1 MNSNSRMIIN
11 SCIIYAR
18 AALTVGISLLSSR
31 WILMAL
37 GEEDFGIYNLVAGM
51 IVMLSFLNNTM
62 SSSTQR
68 FLSYSLG
75 KGVNEKVNTIFN
87 QSLIM
92 HIIVA
97 FIMVMLFETAGVYFL
112 NHVLDIPIGKKADA
126 LFVLHCLSLST
137 FVTVATVPYSASL
150 ITHENMLYVAC
161 VQIVDSLLKLF
172 SAIALLYFAGSR
184 IRLYAICMMGI
195 STISAL
201 CYVIYCQ
208 NKYSE
213 TKVNFTAIKDIS
225 VFKKFA
231 SYTGWNMIGGIS
243 HLFKSQGTAIL
254 LNAFYGVTINAAY
267 GIANQVNSQL
277 KFFSSTIVTAT
288 RPQIVKSEGMGNR
301 QRMLQVSTT
310 TCKLTFLMLSVLVA
324 PFIAECDYILQ
335 LWLKEVP
342 EYTGIFI
349 KLFLL
354 CSLVMQLHTGVS
366 IGIESVGSI
375 KKLQIFVG
383 GMHFLILPIGYVML
397 RLGCSATQIFY
408 MLLIE
413 EICAFIVTSLISR
426 SVTGLNI
433 FIFAIGCVIPCC
445 ITFVLLYLICSA
457 ITTVVDSSFFR
468 LLLVCSISV
477 IVIIPLSS
485 YLVFDTKEKDLVKRY
500 VTKIKDKI
508 RRK

>member
-75 KGVNEKVNTIFN
+75 KGVKEEVNTIFN
-87 QSLIM
+87 QSLM
-92 HIIVA
+92 LHIIVA
-97 FIMVMLFETAGVYFL
+97 LIMVLLFETIGIYFI
-112 NHVLDIPIGKKADA
+112 NHILDIPNGKETEAI
-126 LFVLHCLSLST
+126 FVLHCLSMST
-137 FVTVATVPYSASL
+137 LVTVATVPYSASL
-150 ITHENMLYVAC
+150 ITHENMFYVAC
-161 VQIVDSLLKLF
+161 VQIVDSFLKLF
-172 SAIALLYFAGSR
+172 SAITLLYFVGPR
-184 IRLYAICMMGI
+184 IRLYAMCMMGI
-195 STISAL
+195 STFTAFSYI
-201 CYVIYCQ
+201 IYCQ
-208 NKYSE
+208 KKYCE
-213 TKVNFTAIKDIS
+213 TKLNFTAVKDIS
-225 VFKKFA
+225 VLKRFG
-231 SYTGWNMIGGIS
+231 SYTGWNIIGGIS
-243 HLFKSQGTAIL
+243 HLFKSQGTAML
-254 LNAFYGVTINAAY
+254 LNTFYGVTINAAY

-277 KFFSSTIVTAT
+277 RFFSSTIVTAT

-301 QRMLQVSTT
+301 QRMLQISTT

-335 LWLKEVP
+335 LWLKAVP
-342 EYTGIFI
+342 EYTTTFVI
-349 KLFLL
+349 LFLL

-375 KKLQIFVG
+375 KYLQIFVG
-383 GMHFLILPIGYVML
+383 GMHYLILPIGYVML

-413 EICAFIVTSLISR
+413 EICAFIVTCIISR
-426 SVTGLNI
+426 TITGLDLLKFVVN
-433 FIFAIGCVIPCC
+433 CVIPCW
-445 ITFVLLYLICSA
+445 ITFCLLYLACSG
-457 ITTVVDSSFFR
+457 ITIIVDSSIVR
-468 LLLVCSISV
+468 LLTVCSISV
-477 IVIIPLSS
+477 IMIIPLSY
-485 YLVFDTKEKDLVKRY
+485 YLVFDRKEKELAY
-500 VTKIKDKI
+500 SYTIKILNKL
-508 RRK
+508 RR